1 MRPILTAFKNSPDKG
16 RGLARDMRVRWALEE
31 VGQPYEVQL
40 LSFEQ
45 LKQDSHVSLH
55 PFGQIPTFQQNE
67 ICLFESG
74 AIVLY
79 VAQQHSGLLPDDAVL
94 QARVSSWMFA
104 ALNTIEP
111 PSLELSMAMLFERDK
126 SWFEARI
133 QMLKERIN
141 IRLKELSTYL
151 GSSEWLV
158 EEFSAADLLMVS
170 VLRRLNVAG
179 LLDEYSNLV
188 SYVKRGENRPAF
200 KRAFEAQLSVFNE
213 YQAL

>member
-94 QARVSSWMFA
+94 QARVISWMFA

>member
-31 VGQPYEVQL
+31 VGQPYEVRL
-40 LSFEQ
+40 LSFEE

-55 PFGQIPTFQQNE
+55 PFGQIPTFQKNE

-79 VAQQHSGLLPDDAVL
+79 IAQQHAGLLPNDAVL
-94 QARVSSWMFA
+94 QARVISWMFA

-111 PSLELSMAMLFERDK
+111 PSLELSMAILFERDK

-141 IRLKELSTYL
+141 IRLKDLSTYL
-151 GSSEWLV
+151 ASSDWLV

-179 LLDEYSNLV
+179 ILDEYSNLL

-200 KRAFEAQLSVFNE
+200 KRAFEAQRSVFNE
-213 YQAL
+213 YQAS

>member
-94 QARVSSWMFA
+94 QARVISWMFA

-179 LLDEYSNLV
+179 ILDEYSNLL

-200 KRAFEAQLSVFNE
+200 KRAFEAQRSVFNE
-213 YQAL
+213 YQAS